1 MIFMWHPDA
10 IDTYDAHLGELSQ
23 FSDVYNQSITGG
35 EDTWIT
41 SITISHWRLHG
52 PVESMIRRAENEVD
66 DTELRVREERR
77 NAALRR
83 ASTDAK
89 ESPSRIMSLASLYRR
104 LTCSQAAA
112 SATPTTTGDP
122 DMELA
127 TLPTLTTNGSQ
138 SGPNQVK
145 EPQPK
150 KKAAQAHAEKDD
162 FPPQSV
168 AEERSGK
175 IHDLRLSLAITGDSR
190 GRSWTCSM
198 VCELFSEAH
207 ASDYALEAAETIQMF
222 IHDQDTGRALVF
234 MLLLGYMCE
243 ALAGECDK
251 FIKELDRITGR
262 SVSYLEI
269 SNLDCDTDDAT
280 CLKSGKSP
288 PRRHGMAKVGH
299 GP

>member
-52 PVESMIRRAENEVD
+52 PVENMIRRAENEVD
-66 DTELRVREERR
+66 DAERRVREERY

-83 ASTDAK
+83 ASTIAK
-89 ESPSRIMSLASLYRR
+89 ESPPTRIMSLASLYRR
-104 LTCSQAAA
+104 LTGQGSYAAP
-112 SATPTTTGDP
+112 SATPTTTTGEP
-122 DMELA
+122 DMEPT
-127 TLPTLTTNGSQ
+127 TLDVPTLTTTNGSQ
-138 SGPNQVK
+138 PGPNQQVK
-145 EPQPK
+145 EPSHPK
-150 KKAAQAHAEKDD
+150 KKAAQAHPEHEKDD

-198 VCELFSEAH
+198 VCELFSEAQ
-207 ASDYALEAAETIQMF
+207 ASDYALEAAETLQMF
-222 IHDQDTGRALVF
+222 IHEQDTGRALVF

-243 ALAGECDK
+243 ALAGECNK

-262 SVSYLEI
+262 SVSFTLTPLTLFLVYLRF
-269 SNLDCDTDDAT
+269 SY
-280 CLKSGKSP
+280 
-288 PRRHGMAKVGH
+288 
-299 GP
+299 